1 MGSGEKK
8 AKKEDYFS
16 FQVDLKGIIRLL
28 SENLY
33 SSGDVFLR
41 ELLQNAVDAIAARR
55 EQETDF
61 KDGKIKITY
70 HSDTDG
76 QVRLM
81 FSDNG
86 IGLTREEIHTFLSVI
101 GQSSKR
107 GKMERTSFIGQFGIG
122 LLSCFLV
129 TDEIVVKSRSVRE
142 EKGWRWFGRS
152 DGTYQVTADADIC
165 EPGTC
170 VELKLNRKMASRYH
184 EERAIE
190 LLKEYGFLI
199 KVPVEFAGDS
209 GSRRINDGFIP
220 WRQSFCSGE
229 EILQFGE
236 MMFGEKFFGVVPIL
250 GEGLKGYAF
259 ISERQTSAATM
270 GRHKIYLKDMLI
282 TEDGKDLI
290 PKWAFFTRC
299 IVNAEHLTPMASRE
313 GFAADHTLAKARNAI
328 EKCLFDYFVNL
339 SKFDVNKLKR
349 LTIIHN
355 VAIKSLAVENEQIY
369 KLFFPFLTFVTN
381 IGDLTGLQIL
391 EAAKR
396 FPVYYCAEVDDF
408 RRARPLVGN
417 ARVLINGGYIY
428 DTKLLQLL
436 KNYFQGVRVE
446 MFDESSYAELLEE
459 PSEGRR
465 REMAYFLS
473 AAVQSLE
480 KFRCGAML
488 RQFEPADVPALY
500 VAGADGF
507 LDSIFLDGGSSG
519 FLEGFDFGDSG
530 GYGNKLYI
538 NAANPLIQR
547 LARVQDAQMM
557 DNMVQVL
564 YIHAMLAGHYTLSER
579 EMGVLNNGLIKL
591 MEYGLG
597 GEI

>member
-1 MGSGEKK
+1 MGSGGKK
-8 AKKEDYFS
+8 AKKEEDFS

-41 ELLQNAVDAIAARR
+41 ELLQNAVDAIAARQK
-55 EQETDF
+55 EDKDF
-61 KDGKIKITY
+61 QDGRIKITY
-70 HSDTDG
+70 GRGKDG
-76 QVRLM
+76 ESYLV

-107 GKMERTSFIGQFGIG
+107 GEMQRTTYIGQFGIG

-129 TDEIVVKSRSVRE
+129 TDEILVRSRSVRE
-142 EKGWRWFGRS
+142 KQGWRWLGRS
-152 DGTYQVTADADIC
+152 DGTYQVVEETVPLEA
-165 EPGTC
+165 GTR
-170 VELKLNRKMASRYH
+170 VELRLGKKMARRYG
-184 EERAIE
+184 EEKVAG

-199 KVPVEFAGDS
+199 KVPVEFEGEG

-229 EILQFGE
+229 EIMQFGE
-236 MMFGEKFFGVVPIL
+236 LMFGENFFGVVPIL

-259 ISERQTSAATM
+259 ISERQTSAAAM
-270 GRHKIYLKDMLI
+270 GRHKIFLKDMLI

-299 IVNAEHLTPMASRE
+299 ILNAEHLTPMASRE
-313 GFAADHTLAKARNAI
+313 EFVSDHALARARNDI
-328 EKCLFDYFVNL
+328 EKCLFDYFVSL

-349 LTIIHN
+349 LTLIHN
-355 VAIKSLAVENEQIY
+355 VAIKSLAVENEQVY

-381 IGDLTGLQIL
+381 IGDLTGLQLL
-391 EAAKR
+391 EASKR
-396 FPVYYCAEVDDF
+396 LPVYYCVEVDDY

-417 ARVLINGGYIY
+417 ARVIVNAGYIY

-436 KNYFQGVRVE
+436 KQYFQGVRIE

-459 PSEGRR
+459 PSAGRKK
-465 REMAYFLS
+465 EMDFLTS
-473 AAVQSLE
+473 EMGRVLE
-480 KFRCGAML
+480 KFRCGVML
-488 RQFEPADVPALY
+488 KQFEPSDMPALY

-507 LDSIFLDGGSSG
+507 LDNAVLDGGFSG
-519 FLEGFDFGDSG
+519 FLEGFDFGDTG

-538 NAANPLIQR
+538 NAANPLIRR
-547 LARVQDAQMM
+547 LAQIQDLEMM
-557 DNMVQVL
+557 ENMVQIL
-564 YIHAMLAGHYTLSER
+564 YVHAMLAGHYTLSER
-579 EMGVLNNGLIKL
+579 EMEVLNTGMMKLIA
-591 MEYGLG
+591 YGLG
-597 GEI
+597 GNV

>member
-1 MGSGEKK
+1 MGSGGKK
-8 AKKEDYFS
+8 AKKEEDFS

-55 EQETDF
+55 ELESEFT
-61 KDGKIKITY
+61 DGKIKITY
-70 HSDTDG
+70 HGDTDG
-76 QVRLM
+76 QANLV

-142 EKGWRWFGRS
+142 EKGWQWLGRS
-152 DGTYQVTADADIC
+152 DGTYQVMADTEIS
-165 EPGTC
+165 EPGTRI
-170 VELKLNRKMASRYH
+170 ELKLGRKMARRYP

-209 GSRRINDGFIP
+209 GNRRINDGFIP

-236 MMFGEKFFGVVPIL
+236 MMFGEEFFGVVPIL

-313 GFAADHTLAKARNAI
+313 GFAVDHALAKARNAI
-328 EKCLFDYFVNL
+328 EKCLFEYFVNL

-436 KNYFQGVRVE
+436 KHYFQGVRVE

-459 PSEGRR
+459 PSESRR

-473 AAVQSLE
+473 AAVQALD

-488 RQFEPADVPALY
+488 RQFEPAEAPALY
-500 VAGADGF
+500 VASADGF
-507 LDSIFLDGGSSG
+507 LDSAFLDSGPSG
-519 FLEGFDFGDSG
+519 FLEGFEFGDSG

-547 LARVQDAQMM
+547 LARVRDAEMM
-557 DNMVQVL
+557 DNTVQIV

-579 EMGVLNNGLIKL
+579 ELGVLNHGLMKL

>member
-1 MGSGEKK
+1 MDNGAKRT
-8 AKKEDYFS
+8 KKEEDFS

-55 EQETDF
+55 ELEPGFQ
-61 KDGKIKITY
+61 DGRIRVIY
-70 HSDTDG
+70 HSEEDG
-76 QVRLM
+76 RASLV

-86 IGLTREEIHTFLSVI
+86 IGLTCEEIHTFLSVI

-107 GKMERTSFIGQFGIG
+107 GEMERTSFIGQFGIG

-129 TDEIVVKSRSVRE
+129 TDEIVVRSRSVHE
-142 EKGWRWFGRS
+142 EKGWKWLGRS
-152 DGTYQVTADADIC
+152 DGTYQVAADTETPAA
-165 EPGTC
+165 GTRI
-170 VELKLNRKMASRYH
+170 EIKLDKKMARRYH
-184 EERAIE
+184 EVRVIE

-199 KVPVEFAGDS
+199 KIPVEFEGD
-209 GSRRINDGFIP
+209 GNCRRINDGFIP
-220 WRQSFCSGE
+220 WRQPFCSGE

-236 MMFGEKFFGVVPIL
+236 LMFGEKFFGVVPIL

-259 ISERQTSAATM
+259 ISERQTSAAAM

-313 GFAADHTLAKARNAI
+313 GFAVDHALAKARNDI
-328 EKCLFDYFVNL
+328 EKCLFEYFMSL

-381 IGDLTGLQIL
+381 IGDLTGFQLL

-408 RRARPLVGN
+408 RRARPLVGGG
-417 ARVLINGGYIY
+417 RVLVNAGYIY

-436 KNYFQGVRVE
+436 KRYFHDVRVE
-446 MFDESSYAELLEE
+446 IFDEASYAELLEE
-459 PSEGRR
+459 PSENKKK
-465 REMAYFLS
+465 EMAYLV
-473 AAVQSLE
+473 AAASQVLD
-480 KFRCGAML
+480 KFNCGVLL

-507 LDSIFLDGGSSG
+507 LDSSFWGGGASG

-530 GYGNKLYI
+530 GYSSKLYL

-547 LARVQDAQMM
+547 LARVQDAKMTEDM
-557 DNMVQVL
+557 IQVL
-564 YIHAMLAGHYTLSER
+564 YIHAMLAGHYTLSGR
-579 EMGVLNNGLIKL
+579 EMEVLNTGLMKL
-591 MEYGLG
+591 IAYGLG